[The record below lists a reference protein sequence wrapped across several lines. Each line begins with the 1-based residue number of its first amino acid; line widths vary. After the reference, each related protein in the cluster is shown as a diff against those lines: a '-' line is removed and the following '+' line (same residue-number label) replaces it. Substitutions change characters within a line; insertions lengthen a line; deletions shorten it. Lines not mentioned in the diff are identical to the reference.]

1 MARKNENNYFDIFV
15 SSVRQACKAANML
28 QEIYKD
34 FHPDNLPKQLE
45 TIHEIEHQGDQL
57 RHDMMNRL
65 MKEFITP
72 IEREDIMELS
82 DTIDDVTDDIE
93 DVVMRTYMY
102 NIQKIRPEAV
112 EMTSV
117 IVSCCDALA
126 DMLGELHNFRKSSVI
141 REKIIHVNS
150 QESRGDRLYMQS
162 VRNLFTDTTVTPME
176 ALAWNELL
184 HRLEKCCDNCEHV
197 ANVVEGIIMKNS

>member
-93 DVVMRTYMY
+93 DVV
-102 NIQKIRPEAV
+102 IALICI
-112 EMTSV
+112 TS
-117 IVSCCDALA
+117 
-126 DMLGELHNFRKSSVI
+126 RKSAP
-141 REKIIHVNS
+141 RRWK
-150 QESRGDRLYMQS
+150 
-162 VRNLFTDTTVTPME
+162 
-176 ALAWNELL
+176 
-184 HRLEKCCDNCEHV
+184 
-197 ANVVEGIIMKNS
+197 

>member
-126 DMLGELHNFRKSSVI
+126 DMLGELHNFCNTRKDHPRQFPGKPGRSS
-141 REKIIHVNS
+141 
-150 QESRGDRLYMQS
+150 LYAICAQS
-162 VRNLFTDTTVTPME
+162 VYRY
-176 ALAWNELL
+176 
-184 HRLEKCCDNCEHV
+184 HRHPDGSYGLERAASQAGE
-197 ANVVEGIIMKNS
+197 ML